1 LDIEER
7 VYPLDKPASQIV
19 EEILQHDSDITPAPG
34 DDILQARPN
43 SYTFSKSVAENLV
56 REKFPNLPVVI
67 CRPSIVTH
75 SVKDPVEGWCDSM
88 NGLAGT
94 LLLGALGIA
103 RTMQSKSQSISVHFR
118 IVIISLLITFTCTFT
133 CR

>member
-1 LDIEER
+1 MDIEER

-19 EEILQHDSDITPAPG
+19 EEILQHDSNLTPNLG
-34 DDILQARPN
+34 DPLLQNRPN
-43 SYTFSKSVAENLV
+43 SYTFSKSVAENAV
-56 REKFPNLPVVI
+56 REKYSHLPVVI

-75 SVKDPVEGWCDSM
+75 SVRDPIEGWCDSM

-103 RTMQSKSQSISVHFR
+103 RTMQSKF
-118 IVIISLLITFTCTFT
+118 FK
-133 CR
+133 